1 MVYNMEITDN
11 ISITFDTI
19 EEYDSGQ
26 HPRSYTMHFIKKIE
40 LVREGK
46 DLGVYVLGN
55 DPNWKFEETARVVK
69 NIKQIYLSNGNSYE
83 SYTIKNETDL
93 AVVINPLQIKTILNG
108 IK

>member
-1 MVYNMEITDN
+1 MP

-19 EEYDSGQ
+19 KTYDTEDEA
-26 HPRSYTMHFIKKIE
+26 HPCSYTMHFVKQIE
-40 LVREGK
+40 LVCEGK

-55 DPNWKFEETARVVK
+55 DPDWKFEETGRVVK
-69 NIKQIYLSNGNSYE
+69 NIKKIYLYDGKSYE

-93 AVVINPLQIKTILNG
+93 AAVINPLQIRAILDG

>member
-1 MVYNMEITDN
+1 MS

-19 EEYDSGQ
+19 KKYDSEDEV
-26 HPRSYTMHFIKKIE
+26 HPCSYTMHFIKEIE

-55 DPNWKFEETARVVK
+55 DPDWKFEETGRVVT
-69 NIKQIYLSNGNSYE
+69 NIKKIYLYDGKSYE
-83 SYTIKNETDL
+83 SYTIKNEADL
-93 AVVINPLQIKTILNG
+93 SAVINPLQIRAILDG

>member
-1 MVYNMEITDN
+1 MP

-19 EEYDSGQ
+19 KTYDTEDEA
-26 HPRSYTMHFIKKIE
+26 HPCSYTMHFIKQIE

-55 DPNWKFEETARVVK
+55 DPDWKFEETGRVVK
-69 NIKQIYLSNGNSYE
+69 NIKKIYLYDGKSYE

-93 AVVINPLQIKTILNG
+93 AAVINPLQIRAILDG

>member
-1 MVYNMEITDN
+1 MP

-19 EEYDSGQ
+19 KTYDTEDEA
-26 HPRSYTMHFIKKIE
+26 HPCSYTMHFVKQIE

-46 DLGVYVLGN
+46 ELGVYVLGD
-55 DPNWKFEETARVVK
+55 DPDWKFEETGRVVK
-69 NIKQIYLSNGNSYE
+69 NIKKIYLYDGKSYE

-93 AVVINPLQIKTILNG
+93 SAVINPLQIRTILDG

>member
-1 MVYNMEITDN
+1 MP

-19 EEYDSGQ
+19 KTYGTEDEV
-26 HPRSYTMHFIKKIE
+26 HPCSYTMHFIKEIE

-46 DLGVYVLGN
+46 NLGVYVLGN
-55 DPNWKFEETARVVK
+55 DPDWKFEETGRVVK
-69 NIKQIYLSNGNSYE
+69 NIKKIYLYDGKSYE

-93 AVVINPLQIKTILNG
+93 AAVINPLQIRTILDG

>member
-1 MVYNMEITDN
+1 MELTEN

-19 EEYDSGQ
+19 KKYDSEEEA
-26 HPRSYTMHFIKKIE
+26 HPCSYTMHFIKEIE
-40 LVREGK
+40 LVRDGN

-55 DPNWKFEETARVVK
+55 DPDWKFEETGRVVK
-69 NIKQIYLSNGNSYE
+69 NIKKIYLSDGKSYE

-93 AVVINPLQIKTILNG
+93 AAVINPLQIKTILNG

>member
-1 MVYNMEITDN
+1 MS
-11 ISITFDTI
+11 ISIAFDTI
-19 EEYDSGQ
+19 KKYDSEDEA
-26 HPRSYTMHFIKKIE
+26 HPCSYTMHCIQKIE

-55 DPNWKFEETARVVK
+55 DPDWKFEVTGRVVK
-69 NIKQIYLSNGNSYE
+69 NIKKIYLYEGNSCE

-93 AVVINPLQIKTILNG
+93 AAVINPLQIKTILDG

>member
-1 MVYNMEITDN
+1 ML

-19 EEYDSGQ
+19 KTYDTEDEA
-26 HPRSYTMHFIKKIE
+26 HPCSYTMHFVKQIE

-46 DLGVYVLGN
+46 DLGVYVLGD
-55 DPNWKFEETARVVK
+55 DPDWKFEETGRVVK
-69 NIKQIYLSNGNSYE
+69 NIKKIYLYDGKSYE

-93 AVVINPLQIKTILNG
+93 AAVINPLQIRTILDG